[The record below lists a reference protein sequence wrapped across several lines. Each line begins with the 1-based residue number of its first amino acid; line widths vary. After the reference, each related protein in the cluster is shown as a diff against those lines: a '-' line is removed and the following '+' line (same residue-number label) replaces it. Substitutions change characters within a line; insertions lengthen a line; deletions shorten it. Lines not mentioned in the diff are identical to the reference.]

1 MAFSARNMAL
11 RAVLIAIACVVAMS
25 AAAQSS
31 LRFTRSSWDFGTIRE
46 ADGKVSCSFEYVNSG
61 KQPVVIDQV
70 NVSCGCTTPEFSR
83 KPIMAGER
91 GEMKV
96 TFDPANR
103 EGEFVKEITVFTG
116 GRRYRATLRISGN
129 IIARTKSV
137 EELYPVAVGD
147 CGLRIDARSLPF
159 SYVTHGERKNLFINY
174 INTSS
179 KPVRVRLV
187 QTSSSGYLR
196 HNFPQT
202 IPAGAKGEVEFSYSV
217 ARSSGYFGE
226 LTDVFELQVDDA
238 QCDVRISTSGYAI
251 EHFEIPNNELAPK
264 AEFDHQLLKFGDVL
278 KSDKTIQIKVQLTN
292 NGMEPLFVRS
302 VAPSHEA
309 ITTSLAAGTKVE
321 PSASV
326 TMTVVVDPS
335 KLDYGRAI
343 ERIVL
348 ITNDPERPMR
358 QLRITGVVRNE

>member
-1 MAFSARNMAL
+1 MRNMAL
-11 RAVLIAIACVVAMS
+11 RAVLVVIACVAAMNV
-25 AAAQSS
+25 AAQSS
-31 LRFTRSSWDFGTIRE
+31 LRFTRTSWDFGTIRE
-46 ADGKVSCSFEYVNSG
+46 ADGKVSCTFEYVNRG

-83 KPIMAGER
+83 KPILAGER

-116 GRRYRATLRISGN
+116 GRRYRTTLRISGN

-137 EELYPVAVGD
+137 EELYPTAVGD
-147 CGLRIDARSLPF
+147 CGLRLDARSLPF
-159 SYVTHGERKNLFINY
+159 NYVTQGDRKNLFINY
-174 INTSS
+174 VNTSS
-179 KPVRVRLV
+179 KPIRVRLV

-202 IPAGAKGEVEFSYSV
+202 IAAGAKGQV
-217 ARSSGYFGE
+217 AFTYLVPQSSGYFGE
-226 LTDVFELQVDDA
+226 LTDVFELQVDGA
-238 QCDVRISTSGYAI
+238 QSDVLISTNGYAI

-264 AEFDHQLLKFGDVL
+264 AEFDRQLLKFSDLL
-278 KSDKTIQIKVQLTN
+278 KSDKPIKINVQLTN
-292 NGMEPLFVRS
+292 NGLEPLIVRS

-309 ITTSLAAGTKVE
+309 ITTSLVVGTKVE

-326 TMTVVVDPS
+326 TMTVMVDPS

>member
-1 MAFSARNMAL
+1 MRNMAL
-11 RAVLIAIACVVAMS
+11 RAILVVIACVAAMNV
-25 AAAQSS
+25 AAQSS
-31 LRFTRSSWDFGTIRE
+31 LRFTRTSWDFGTIRE
-46 ADGKVSCSFEYVNSG
+46 ADGKVSCTFEYVNRG

-83 KPIMAGER
+83 KPILAGER

-116 GRRYRATLRISGN
+116 GRRYRTTLRISGN
-129 IIARTKSV
+129 IIARTKTV

-179 KPVRVRLV
+179 KPIRVRLV

-202 IPAGAKGEVEFSYSV
+202 IAAGAKGQV
-217 ARSSGYFGE
+217 AFTYLVPQSAGYFGE
-226 LTDVFELQVDDA
+226 LTDVFELQVEGG
-238 QCDVRISTSGYAI
+238 QSDVRISTNGYAI

-264 AEFDHQLLKFGDVL
+264 AEFDRQLLKFSDLL
-278 KSDKTIQIKVQLTN
+278 KSDKPIKIKVQLTN

-302 VAPSHEA
+302 VTPSHEA

-326 TMTVVVDPS
+326 TMTVMVDPA